1 MIKHN
6 PYLNSGW
13 GSWLA
18 RLFLPLIVIFTSGL
32 SSKSVSAELMV
43 LYPEVKAP
51 FSKVF
56 EDISEGARSGFKGDT
71 TFVKLD
77 EKTSLQLEV
86 SRKKPDIVLALG
98 KRSLLTANALENR
111 PPLVLGAVNSGEY
124 AYPGIV
130 MIPDPEVILDRLL
143 VLSPGVK
150 RVHVVQKSSG
160 EDLQLLGA
168 VEYLK
173 KRNVELIV
181 YLAED
186 IRAAASIYAEMLEK
200 ANSGDAVWILQDGS
214 YVNSAIFSLLLDA
227 AWNKNLVVF
236 SSNPLHVKH
245 GALFAVYPDNKKMG
259 VSLGKIANEVL
270 AKNAEP
276 TMHPLRDV
284 LLAVNERTGSHLG
297 ISLSNDVRE
306 QVDLILPAR

>member
-1 MIKHN
+1 MIKQN
-6 PYLNSGW
+6 TYGFFGW
-13 GSWLA
+13 NRWLA
-18 RLFLPLIVIFTSGL
+18 RLFLPLMVIFSSGL
-32 SSKSVSAELMV
+32 SSESVSAELMV
-43 LYPEVKAP
+43 VYPEVKAP

-56 EDISEGARSGFKGDT
+56 EDISEGARGGFEGNT
-71 TFVKLD
+71 TFVELG
-77 EKTSLQLEV
+77 EKANLQPEV
-86 SRKKPDIVLALG
+86 NSKKPDIVLALG

-111 PPLVLGAVNSGEY
+111 PPLVLGAVNSGQY
-124 AYPGIV
+124 DYPGIV

-150 RVHVVQKSSG
+150 RVHVVQKSKG
-160 EDLQLLGA
+160 DDLQLRGA
-168 VEYLK
+168 KEYLAS
-173 KRNVELIV
+173 RNIELIV
-181 YLAED
+181 D
-186 IRAAASIYAEMLEK
+186 PAADLREAATIYAEMLEN

-259 VSLGKIANEVL
+259 ASLGKIANEVL
-270 AKNAEP
+270 AQNTAP
-276 TMHPLRDV
+276 TMRPLRDV
-284 LLAVNERTGSHLG
+284 LLAVNERTGNHLG

-306 QVDLILPAR
+306 KVDLILPAR